1 MNGKPRMEVIR
12 LLFELER
19 ADNPRL
25 YDELTSFRQGVKRVN
40 RLRTLAHEGLLS
52 QYLRPGWGGQ
62 PGDRQ
67 GGVASADDTTPL
79 DKEAATIMNQ
89 VFDSP
94 IME

>member
-1 MNGKPRMEVIR
+1 MNGKPKTEAIR

-62 PGDRQ
+62 PSDGQ
-67 GGVASADDTTPL
+67 GGAASSDGTTDL
-79 DKEAATIMNQ
+79 DKEAAAIMNQ